1 MLELIGVI
9 VALLGVAYSSYTDLK
24 TGEVSDKLSHSMIGV
39 GAILVAFTYPFWQA
53 VTIMGI
59 GVLVFILGF
68 ILYIFGQMGG
78 GDVKLFTALALL
90 IPYYPESLRPISE
103 ALGITPVS
111 SNFPFIA
118 SVFVLSGI
126 FFMLFIP
133 PIYLRKL
140 YSKRKKVKEFGK
152 KILTGIVYCLI
163 LSPIVYIWLGISKLI
178 AVLFIPMF
186 FALLIV
192 PFKDDVV
199 VLFFSRKKR
208 VSDLNDDDVL
218 ALESMSRKTIAKL
231 GLWRK
236 TFTPPE
242 LRKIKARANK
252 YKIRMVMVCEDLPK
266 YVPYIFASL
275 VINLLVGDI
284 FIYLLTLS

>member
-218 ALESMSRKTIAKL
+218 ALESMSRETIAKL

-242 LRKIKARANK
+242 LKKIKARANK

>member
-218 ALESMSRKTIAKL
+218 ALESMSRETIAKL